1 MIAYTVNRSITS
13 NVPRDSP
20 EAYEVAVVDTAG
32 NSLMAFSRAIRLAW
46 SPAGDTLAVA
56 ISRAPGEMLS
66 TFDSIVV
73 WTPHGDVI
81 TRAHVSARRG
91 SIGWAG
97 PDTVLAGSWVQ
108 GPVDAIPLKTG
119 IASVSKHRG
128 TSVSADAL
136 FSIYP
141 TMGGLGIG
149 VYEDR
154 TGANFA
160 YRSVE
165 LLELPRLGEIGPAR
179 WVSSTRSAHALAISA
194 CPPVSTAPFGGRRGT
209 VGCLTA
215 LVEVGTLRLLGWTR
229 GRLIGLSASGRE
241 AVVDRDSSLVFLGD
255 GDWDRGPVPKQPYA
269 RAERRVTPAR
279 EPHRPVLAFTTDQI
293 RCCDNA
299 MFVAALGYHPG
310 LVYMVEAGGRLRAL
324 PNNPPD
330 YWASEAE
337 LNRTADLIAI
347 AGVTGDSER
356 TPSIFV
362 MNTSGAVVEHFK
374 DRARFRWS
382 RDGTRLALIGSAN
395 VAIWDRRKGLICN
408 VPVSADDEAWAESGA
423 LMLRSHNRVVN
434 VDPQSGD
441 TTLTRHMAVDVSPN
455 GQYSIDGT
463 HFYAGPRVFD
473 DRMQA
478 NITRCGWGEVGDIAG
493 GLSGDPFWSTA
504 FGQPHHLWVNRCD
517 PRFLGLEE
525 GRLAGCDLAL
535 IDVDQMKLVD
545 AIEGKLV
552 GRTVDGHSVV
562 VLRGNKF
569 SVVSLESQR
578 KAKPVSSARERSR
591 GRKVLIQAVVLG
603 WSSRWVSSRQPAQDD
618 TVGVYRVEAQEG
630 DWLPDW
636 SQFHSACGRGMRLRK
651 VSDDRVE
658 IEYSGT
664 WLGSGVAVVTP
675 GKETRLTTNS
685 RDGGFYLHLR
695 LAR

>member
-56 ISRAPGEMLS
+56 ISRAPGEMLA

-73 WTPHGDVI
+73 WTPHDDVI
-81 TRAHVSARRG
+81 SQAHVSARRG

-119 IASVSKHRG
+119 IAAVSKHRG
-128 TSVSADAL
+128 TSVSADGL

-194 CPPVSTAPFGGRRGT
+194 CPPASPAFGGKRST

-229 GRLIGLSASGRE
+229 GRLIGMSASGRE

-255 GDWDRGPVPKQPYA
+255 GDWDRGPVPKQPYPW
-269 RAERRVTPAR
+269 AERRVTPAR

-293 RCCDNA
+293 RCCDNG

-310 LVYMVEAGGRLRAL
+310 LVYTVEAGGRLRAL

-330 YWASEAE
+330 YWASGAE
-337 LNRTADLIAI
+337 LNSTSDLIAI

-356 TPSIFV
+356 KPSIFV

-395 VAIWDRRKGLICN
+395 VAIWDRRKGLISN
-408 VPVSADDEAWAESGA
+408 VPASADDEAWTESGA
-423 LMLRSHNRVVN
+423 LMLRSQDRVVK

-441 TTLTRHMAVDVSPN
+441 TTITRHMAVDVSPD

-504 FGQPHHLWVNRCD
+504 LDQPHHLWVNRCD

-525 GRLAGCDLAL
+525 GKLAGCDIAL

-545 AIEGKLV
+545 AIEGKLI
-552 GRTVDGHSVV
+552 GRTADGHSVV

-569 SVVSLESQR
+569 NIVSLESQR

-603 WSSRWVSSRQPAQDD
+603 WSSWVPPRQPARND

-636 SQFHSACGRGMRLRK
+636 SQFHSACGRGMKLRK

-658 IEYSGT
+658 IEYPGT
-664 WLGSGVAVVTP
+664 WQGSGVAVVTP
-675 GKETRLTTNS
+675 EEETRLTTNS
-685 RDGGFYLHLR
+685 SDGGFYLHLR